1 MMRENEKITVDH
13 LGRSAFLYVRQSTV
27 RQVIENTESTQR
39 QYGLRQRAIN
49 LGWSEDQ
56 VVVIDDDLGKSAA
69 SGSER
74 GGFQRLVAEVGMG
87 RAGIVMG
94 LEVSRLARNCSEWH
108 KLLEICGLSR
118 TLILDEDGLYDPT
131 TFNDRL
137 LLGLK
142 GTMSEAELYI
152 IRARLRGGMLN
163 KARRGELVFR
173 LPVGFVLDGTGKVV
187 FDPDKEVQQIIRLFF
202 DSFRQLGSAQ
212 GVVRSFRVQDI
223 KFPKRLHTG
232 VDKGK
237 LIWGPLTTSRA
248 IQLLY
253 NPWYAGTY
261 SYGRRQV
268 RRLGDG
274 RIVCEQFS
282 QDKWHALILDAHQ
295 GYISW
300 PTWQQNQKQLAANV
314 MYSKKQTPARKGPAL
329 LQGVVVCGLCGRRMS
344 PRYHKTN
351 TGLTYHYCCQGLG
364 NTQALPA
371 CQIIPGVGIDKVISD
386 LLIEVV
392 TPANLKVA
400 LAVQDEVQKRIEEVD
415 QVYQRQVERVSYET
429 DLARRRY
436 MEVDPANRLVAGTL
450 EAEWN
455 DKLAALQ
462 EAQQEYERRSKVAH
476 LDLDEETRTRILA
489 LASDFPSLW
498 QNPNVPFQEK
508 KRMVRLMIEDVT
520 LVKGENIQ
528 VKVRFKGG
536 ATRTLTVQCSQG
548 GWEKWKTPEALV
560 KEVDRL
566 LDNHTYGEI
575 VTIFKKRGLV
585 TGMEKE
591 YDSRR
596 IRLIQRYYGLKPRLI
611 RLKQAGL
618 LTTDE
623 IAQRLGIT
631 KRRVRYLRHKGRLRV
646 GMRKLSDAGDYMYEP
661 PTPEI
666 NEKKSLL
673 TRRTQEVQYE

>member
-1 MMRENEKITVDH
+1 
-13 LGRSAFLYVRQSTV
+13 
-27 RQVIENTESTQR
+27 
-39 QYGLRQRAIN
+39 
-49 LGWSEDQ
+49 
-56 VVVIDDDLGKSAA
+56 
-69 SGSER
+69 
-74 GGFQRLVAEVGMG
+74 
-87 RAGIVMG
+87 
-94 LEVSRLARNCSEWH
+94 
-108 KLLEICGLSR
+108 
-118 TLILDEDGLYDPT
+118 LDEDGLYDPT

-142 GTMSEAELYI
+142 GTMSEAELYV
-152 IRARLRGGMLN
+152 IRARLRGGALN

-187 FDPDKEVQQIIRLFF
+187 FDPDKEVQQIIGLFF
-202 DSFRQLGSAQ
+202 DTFGQLGSAQ

-223 KFPKRLHTG
+223 KFPKRLHTV
-232 VDKGK
+232 VDKGE

-248 IQLLY
+248 IQLLH
-253 NPWYAGTY
+253 NPWYAGAY

-268 RRLGDG
+268 RRLADG
-274 RIVCEQFS
+274 RIMFEQCV

-300 PTWQQNQKQLAANV
+300 SRWQQNQKQLAANV
-314 MYSKKQTPARKGPAL
+314 MYSKSETPVREGPAL
-329 LQGVVVCGLCGRRMS
+329 LQGVVVCGLCGGRMS

-351 TGLTYHYCCQGLG
+351 TGQTYHYCCRGLG

-371 CQIIPGVGIDKVISD
+371 CQTIPGVGIDRAISD

-392 TPANLKVA
+392 TPASLEVA
-400 LAVQDEVQKRIEEVD
+400 LAVQDEVQKRIKEVD
-415 QVYQRQVERVSYET
+415 QVYQRQVERASYEA

-462 EAQQEYERRSKVAH
+462 EAQQEYERRRKVAR
-476 LDLDEETRTRILA
+476 LEVDVETRAQILA

-498 QNPNVPFQEK
+498 QNPNVSLQAK

-520 LVKGENIQ
+520 LIKSENIQ

-536 ATRTLTVQCSQG
+536 ATRTLTVWCLQG
-548 GWEKWKTPEALV
+548 GWEKWKTPDALV

-575 VTIFKKRGLV
+575 AAIFTKRGLV
-585 TGMEKE
+585 TGVGKE

-596 IRLIQRYYGLKPRLI
+596 IRLIQRYYGLKPRLM
-611 RLKQAGL
+611 RLRQAGL

-623 IAQRLGIT
+623 IARQLGIT
-631 KRRVRYLRHKGRLRV
+631 KRMVRHLRYKGRLPV

-666 NEKKSLL
+666 NGKKIIIDRKD
-673 TRRTQEVQYE
+673 TRGAI